1 LSIVMG
7 KSRTRRPVAWKM
19 AFATAAAGNIYGA
32 QPHRFNSGG
41 HDPACSVTTQ
51 ELRAGDDA

>member
-1 LSIVMG
+1 MG